1 MKRLV
6 AFALVVAFCLPLAG
20 CDDLAKNTATVL
32 KASDIAYNGVMD
44 GSAVAFKQ
52 GFITKDTVAR
62 VAHIAAIYH
71 SSWKAACTAL
81 EEYKMAEESGDS
93 VNKEVKRIALNAAVS
108 LARTRLDELKT
119 YWHEAK
125 GAYTELK
132 EKNDE

>member
-1 MKRLV
+1 MKRVV
-6 AFALVVAFCLPLAG
+6 AFALVVVFCLPLAG

-32 KASDIAYNGVMD
+32 KACDIAYNGVMD

-71 SSWKAACTAL
+71 NSWKAACTAL
-81 EEYKMAEESGDS
+81 EEYKVAEESGDS
-93 VNKEVKRIALNAAVS
+93 VNKEVKRIALEAAVS
-108 LARTRLDELKT
+108 LARNDLDELKT
-119 YWHEAK
+119 YWHQAK

>member
-6 AFALVVAFCLPLAG
+6 ALALVVVFCLPLAG
-20 CDDLAKNTATVL
+20 CDELTENTATVL
-32 KASDIAYNGVMD
+32 KACDIAYNGVMD

-52 GFITKDTVAR
+52 GYITKDTVAR

-81 EEYKMAEESGDS
+81 EEYEVAEKSGDVVS
-93 VNKEVKRIALNAAVS
+93 KEVKRIALDAAVS

-125 GAYTELK
+125 GAYIELK
-132 EKNDE
+132 EKGDE